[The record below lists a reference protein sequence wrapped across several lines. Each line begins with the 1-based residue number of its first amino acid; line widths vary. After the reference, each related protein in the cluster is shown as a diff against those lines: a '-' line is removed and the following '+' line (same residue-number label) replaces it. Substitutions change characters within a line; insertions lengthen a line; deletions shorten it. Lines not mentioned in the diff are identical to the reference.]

1 MNEYELERIR
11 AVIERARPA
20 IVEAQRVAAEA
31 APIVAKVQ
39 RTLAMDQREIA
50 GVLRARYTAARVQGR
65 VQGNVVQ
72 GAAVK
77 LAGVQR
83 VAQSI
88 SDQFRQLCEAIATR
102 FSPVVEAI
110 NATGRRMAEQLQAA
124 FTAMGDR
131 LRLAVR
137 AIRPAVKL
145 GVAAIIEFAHYLHEQ
160 LSIKR
165 LTGRMRSDP
174 SRDLA
179 ERARRPPLRARPPTT
194 TPPSP
199 SLPLHEHR
207 HDDPLVRKRCARFY
221 VVLAF

>member
-1 MNEYELERIR
+1 
-11 AVIERARPA
+11 
-20 IVEAQRVAAEA
+20 
-31 APIVAKVQ
+31 
-39 RTLAMDQREIA
+39 
-50 GVLRARYTAARVQGR
+50 
-65 VQGNVVQ
+65 
-72 GAAVK
+72 
-77 LAGVQR
+77 
-83 VAQSI
+83 
-88 SDQFRQLCEAIATR
+88 
-102 FSPVVEAI
+102 
-110 NATGRRMAEQLQAA
+110 MAEQLQAA

-207 HDDPLVRKRCARFY
+207 HDDPLVRKRVRPVLRRAR
-221 VVLAF
+221 VLRVSRWATRKQRPTQKGTPSVTLSFAAP